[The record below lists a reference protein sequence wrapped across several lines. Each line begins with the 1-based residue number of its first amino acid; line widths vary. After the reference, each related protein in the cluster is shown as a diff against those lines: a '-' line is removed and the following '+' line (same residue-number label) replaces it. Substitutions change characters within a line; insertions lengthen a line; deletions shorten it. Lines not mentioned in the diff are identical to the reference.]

1 MAIDERDPT
10 EDDRDEDGDDD
21 EAKESPRAEAPVSAS
36 KTKAAAGKAGP
47 TSKKGASTDVGGKSA
62 AAKKAAEPVAAVKK
76 SASAAPIAASKGGGG
91 STGRTVHLRI
101 RRQDGPE
108 QPETRRWEEFK
119 VPHLPQMNVHSA
131 LQQIQKYPVTAD
143 GKEVNPV
150 VWEAAC
156 LEEVCGSCT
165 MIINN
170 RVRQACSALVDQIA
184 PKGEVI
190 TIEPMSKFP
199 NVRDLIVDRS
209 RMFEDLKRVKAW
221 IDIDGT
227 HELGPGPRESPEAQQ
242 ERYPLSRCMTCGCC
256 LEACP
261 QYNDS
266 SSFVGAAAIN
276 QVRLFNLHPSGA
288 LHKNGRLEAMMG
300 EGGVADCG
308 KAQNCVEVC
317 PKEIP
322 LVDSISVVA
331 RDTTKRMLFGW
342 LLK

>member
-1 MAIDERDPT
+1 MAESK
-10 EDDRDEDGDDD
+10 DG
-21 EAKESPRAEAPVSAS
+21 ASEAPS
-36 KTKAAAGKAGP
+36 
-47 TSKKGASTDVGGKSA
+47 
-62 AAKKAAEPVAAVKK
+62 
-76 SASAAPIAASKGGGG
+76 
-91 STGRTVHLRI
+91 RLVHLKI
-101 RRQDGPE
+101 RRQDAPDK
-108 QPETRRWEEFK
+108 PETKRWEEFK
-119 VPHLPQMNVHSA
+119 VPYLPNMNVISA
-131 LQQIQKYPVTAD
+131 LQQVQKHPTTTTGKPVA
-143 GKEVNPV
+143 PV
-150 VWEAAC
+150 CWEAVC
-156 LEEVCGSCT
+156 LEEVCGACS
-165 MIINN
+165 MVING
-170 RVRQACSALVDQIA
+170 RVRQACSTLVDLVA
-184 PKGEVI
+184 PRGEPI

-199 NVRDLIVDRS
+199 LVRDLVVDRS

-221 IDIDGT
+221 IDLDGT
-227 HELGPGPRESPEAQQ
+227 HELGPGPRESQEQQQ

-266 SSFVGAAAIN
+266 SKFIGPAAIN

-288 LHKNGRLEAMMG
+288 MHKNQRLDALMA

-331 RDTTKRMLFGW
+331 RDTTKRLLFGW